1 MNKDA
6 PLLIGSSGQQ
16 SKSEEDELCEMDVWN
31 LMSGHLDE
39 EEECEEEDQYTE
51 DMEEGDR
58 VKSSVLDFEGA
69 GFCNT
74 ADADSHQD
82 SD

>member
-1 MNKDA
+1 
-6 PLLIGSSGQQ
+6 
-16 SKSEEDELCEMDVWN
+16 
-31 LMSGHLDE
+31 MSGHLDE